1 MIRDRKEALL
11 RLHADYSPKDAPVR
25 TNGYRFVEAPMSD
38 EEIIGRAE
46 KAKNG
51 DGFMIV
57 YQGGGDFKSASER
70 DLSLASRLAFWTQDE
85 AQVER
90 IMRGSGCYR
99 RKWELH
105 RAYLPDTIR
114 KALNNIA
121 ETYTSGTMAT
131 LVRDTPQE
139 EHDDGREIRS
149 AALRE
154 EVPAERIIAFR
165 TAREVAALTPDK
177 TEWIVPPFV
186 AVGAITELDGK
197 IKAGGKTTF
206 VSHMVKSIV
215 NGSPFMGEPTRR
227 TKVLLLTEQSP
238 TSFRKVLERAGLTDC
253 EDLLVLFWHDV
264 AALAWPE
271 VAALAA
277 EKALEVGAGLLITD
291 TLGQF
296 AGIRG
301 DGENNAGAAQEAM
314 GPLQKAAARG
324 LGVLLTRHERK
335 GGGEVGESA
344 RGSSAFGG
352 AVDVIL
358 SIRRGD
364 GNTRPTVRVLESLS
378 RFDETPDKL
387 VIELTPNG
395 YRSLGDATAFAE
407 EEATQ
412 AIREVLPATP
422 DNAMTTG
429 ELTDRLKE
437 QDVKRTSSQA
447 ALSKLLQEGTVSRTG
462 GGKKGDPYRHF
473 LSAEPPAPSGRKQT
487 HVSAV
492 PEGTPTRDE
501 QIHSAE
507 TSTLY
512 AAESKSER
520 KEVVL

>member
-1 MIRDRKEALL
+1 MIRDRKEELL
-11 RLHADYSPKDAPVR
+11 RLHADYSPEDAPVR
-25 TNGYRFVEAPMSD
+25 TNGYRFVEPSMGD
-38 EEIIGRAE
+38 EEIVGRAE

-51 DGFMIV
+51 DGFITV

-99 RKWELH
+99 RKWDLH
-105 RAYLPDTIR
+105 RAYLRDTIR
-114 KALNNIA
+114 KAFGNVA
-121 ETYTSGTMAT
+121 ETYAPLPGI
-131 LVRDTPQE
+131 E
-139 EHDDGREIRS
+139 GGRKAGQIRS
-149 AALRE
+149 AALKE
-154 EVPAERIIAFR
+154 EVPAERIITFR

-177 TEWIVPPFV
+177 TEWIVPHFI
-186 AVGAITELDGK
+186 AKGGITELDGK
-197 IKAGGKTTF
+197 IKAGGKTTLL
-206 VSHMVKSIV
+206 SHMVKSV
-215 NGSPFMGEPTRR
+215 VAGSPFMGEPTRQ

-271 VAALAA
+271 VAAMAT
-277 EKALEVGAGLLITD
+277 EKALEVGAELLITD

-296 AGIRG
+296 ASIRG
-301 DGENNAGAAQEAM
+301 DGENNAGVAQEAM
-314 GPLQKAAARG
+314 GPLQEAAARG

-387 VIELTPNG
+387 VIELTPDG

-407 EEATQ
+407 EEAAQ
-412 AIREVLPATP
+412 AIKETLPATP

-429 ELTDRLKE
+429 ELTDKLKE

-447 ALSKLLQEGTVSRTG
+447 ALSKLLQEGTVTRRG

-473 LSAEPPAPSGRKQT
+473 LSAEPPTPSGRKQT

-492 PEGTPTRDE
+492 PKGTPTRDE

-512 AAESKSER
+512 AAERKSER

>member
-1 MIRDRKEALL
+1 MIQERNEELL
-11 RLHADYSPKDAPVR
+11 RLHTEHSPKDEPVR
-25 TNGYRFVEAPMSD
+25 TNVQRPVSSILGD
-38 EEIIGRAE
+38 EEIIGLCRR
-46 KAKNG
+46 AKNAPKFERLFDRG
-51 DGFMIV
+51 DTTEYGHDASSADLALLGILGF
-57 YQGGGDFKSASER
+57 Y
-70 DLSLASRLAFWTQDE
+70 TQDPQQIDGLFRRS
-85 AQVER
+85 AL
-90 IMRGSGCYR
+90 CR
-99 RKWELH
+99 RKWTD
-105 RAYLPDTIR
+105 RADYRRTTIS
-114 KALNNIA
+114 KALARQA
-121 ETYTSGTMAT
+121 ETYA
-131 LVRDTPQE
+131 PAP
-139 EHDDGREIRS
+139 EIEAGKVAKIYS
-149 AALRE
+149 AALKE

-177 TEWIVPPFV
+177 TEWIVPPYV

-206 VSHMVKSIV
+206 VSHMLKSV
-215 NGSPFMGEPTRR
+215 VSGSTFMGEPTRR
-227 TKVLLLTEQSP
+227 TKVLMLTEQSP
-238 TSFRKVLERAGLTDC
+238 TSFRKVLERTGLTDC

-271 VAALAA
+271 VAALAV
-277 EKALEVGAGLLITD
+277 EKALEVGAELLITD

-387 VIELTPNG
+387 VIELTPDG
-395 YRSLGDATAFAE
+395 YRSLGDASAFAE
-407 EEATQ
+407 EEAAQ
-412 AIREVLPATP
+412 AIRETLPTKP

-429 ELTDRLKE
+429 ELTDKLKE

-447 ALSKLLQEGTVSRTG
+447 ALSKLLQAGTVTRIG
-462 GGKKGDPYRHF
+462 GGKKGDPFRHF
-473 LSAEPPAPSGRKQT
+473 LSAETPIPPGRKQT
-487 HVSAV
+487 HGSAV

-512 AAESKSER
+512 AAERKSER
-520 KEVVL
+520 EELVL

>member
-1 MIRDRKEALL
+1 MIRDRKEELL
-11 RLHADYSPKDAPVR
+11 RLHAEHSSSDEAAR
-25 TNGYRFVEAPMSD
+25 TNGHRSKGSPLSD
-38 EEIIGRAE
+38 EEIIGLCRKARNAPKFERLFDRGDVAE
-46 KAKNG
+46 YGNDDSSA
-51 DGFMIV
+51 DLALLDILGF
-57 YQGGGDFKSASER
+57 Y
-70 DLSLASRLAFWTQDE
+70 TQD
-85 AQVER
+85 ATQLDDLFR
-90 IMRGSGCYR
+90 RSALCR
-99 RKWELH
+99 RKWTD
-105 RAYLPDTIR
+105 RTDYRRRSIS
-114 KALNNIA
+114 KALA
-121 ETYTSGTMAT
+121 GLTETYAPASGIEAGK
-131 LVRDTPQE
+131 E
-139 EHDDGREIRS
+139 SKIRS
-149 AALRE
+149 AALKE

-165 TAREVAALTPDK
+165 TAREVAALTPAK

-186 AVGAITELDGK
+186 AKGAITELDGK

-206 VSHMVKSIV
+206 VSHMVKSV
-215 NGSPFMGEPTRR
+215 VAGSPFMGEPTRR

-238 TSFRKVLERAGLTDC
+238 TSFRKVLERAGLTEC

-277 EKALEVGAGLLITD
+277 DKALEIGAELLITD

-301 DGENNAGAAQEAM
+301 DGENSAGAAQEAM
-314 GPLQKAAARG
+314 GPLQEAAARG

-407 EEATQ
+407 EEAAQ
-412 AIREVLPATP
+412 AIKETLPATS
-422 DNAMTTG
+422 DNAMTTN
-429 ELTDRLKE
+429 ELTDKLKE

-447 ALSKLLQEGTVSRTG
+447 ALSKLLQAGTVTRIG
-462 GGKKGDPYRHF
+462 GGKKGDPFRHF
-473 LSAEPPAPSGRKQT
+473 LSAEPPTPFGRKQT
-487 HVSAV
+487 HGGAVST
-492 PEGTPTRDE
+492 ETPTCDG

-512 AAESKSER
+512 AAER
-520 KEVVL
+520 KPGREEFVL